1 MDRKAMRTSPVGLG
15 AGRVARKRVMREE
28 NGAAREVVNGWEE
41 GLQAS
46 ILSGEEA
53 VDFTGGAD
61 ELAREGFHGFKEG
74 RVVDEGKER
83 GVGGLEEG
91 AVAEVDEERFLF
103 GSGPIDEG
111 AEVFG
116 GGEAN
121 DGGIVGFGGHARA
134 GGEGIGAV
142 AGVAGIEDGAGEGGG
157 LAASFDGE
165 AGEETGARQG
175 EDVDASKG
183 REDKGSLRETEATGE
198 GWPCSGPEDEEVW
211 KNGDQVPLIGAGV
224 ADDEVGDEEGWADE
238 QEDEKG
244 SAVWGLPEL
253 P

>member
-1 MDRKAMRTSPVGLG
+1 
-15 AGRVARKRVMREE
+15 MREE

-53 VDFTGGAD
+53 VDFAGGAD

-121 DGGIVGFGGHARA
+121 DGGIVGFGGHAWA
-134 GGEGIGAV
+134 CGEGIGAV
-142 AGVAGIEDGAGEGGG
+142 VGVAGIEDGAGEGYG
-157 LAASFDGE
+157 LATSFNGE
-165 AGEETGARQG
+165 AGEEAGAWQG
-175 EDVDASKG
+175 EDVDACKRDQDEG
-183 REDKGSLRETEATGE
+183 CLGQAEAG
-198 GWPCSGPEDEEVW
+198 GHGGPSGGPEHEEVGED
-211 KNGDQVPLIGAGV
+211 GDEVPLVGAGV
-224 ADDEVGDEEGWADE
+224 A
-238 QEDEKG
+238 
-244 SAVWGLPEL
+244 
-253 P
+253 